1 MRIFNYSIEELHLML
16 QERRISANELLKE
29 TIGITQKY
37 NPVYKPFVQLDFN
50 TYSESANELDEK
62 IKTGES
68 IPRMAGLPVGVK
80 DIFNTVDFPTQMG
93 SEIWKGFTPGNDARV
108 VSYLRNAGMSVI
120 GKTVTAE
127 FAVHA
132 LNETLNPYDVARTPG
147 TSSSGSVVA
156 VALGMVPIALASQT
170 AGSIIR
176 PGSFCGVYGFK
187 PSFGLIPRTGAL
199 KTTDSLDSVGYFV
212 SNVNNLRPVLDCIRV
227 RGPNYPMSYQAFKDE
242 NRLSAPKN
250 RPWKVAILK
259 GKTWDLASEECKL
272 QFDKFVNSLE
282 KQGVIPELVD
292 IDFLNDAHAI
302 HENIYNKSLSY
313 YFEAESKN
321 VEVISSV
328 MSEMIRKGKSIT
340 AADYVESLQRQSSH
354 IIKVDRM
361 LSDYDVG
368 ISLSTGSVAP
378 LRNEVEVD
386 DPSLIW
392 TLTHLPAL
400 NVPLFKSTENLPF
413 GLQVVSRK
421 YNDYKLLS
429 FVEQFAS
436 RGTFPTGCVMD
447 HYD

>member
-1 MRIFNYSIEELHLML
+1 M
-16 QERRISANELLKE
+16 
-29 TIGITQKY
+29 
-37 NPVYKPFVQLDFN
+37 
-50 TYSESANELDEK
+50 
-62 IKTGES
+62 
-68 IPRMAGLPVGVK
+68 
-80 DIFNTVDFPTQMG
+80 
-93 SEIWKGFTPGNDARV
+93 
-108 VSYLRNAGMSVI
+108 
-120 GKTVTAE
+120 
-127 FAVHA
+127 
-132 LNETLNPYDVARTPG
+132 
-147 TSSSGSVVA
+147 
-156 VALGMVPIALASQT
+156 
-170 AGSIIR
+170 
-176 PGSFCGVYGFK
+176 
-187 PSFGLIPRTGAL
+187 
-199 KTTDSLDSVGYFV
+199 
-212 SNVNNLRPVLDCIRV
+212 
-227 RGPNYPMSYQAFKDE
+227 
-242 NRLSAPKN
+242 
-250 RPWKVAILK
+250 
-259 GKTWDLASEECKL
+259 ASEECKL
-272 QFDKFVNSLE
+272 QFDKFVNLLE
-282 KQGVIPELVD
+282 KQGVIAELVD

-313 YFEAESKN
+313 YFEAESKK